1 MDNDICTPK
10 CDMCLKDWFFGTD
23 GLQKLFSA
31 LEAFPRS
38 SLIQKQGFEVLRS
51 LTLSVKPE
59 HVAQLATDKTMDL
72 AKVAMKGLRHDPRV
86 ASAALGVLGN
96 LACSNTQFKKARVFI
111 FVFGIFFCFLP
122 PKLSNFCKA
131 FSTKKHQQKSSQKI
145 FAGSLS
151 SRLSSRSLVSYG
163 GAC

>member
-10 CDMCLKDWFFGTD
+10 CDMSLKDWFFGTD

-96 LACSNTQFKKARVFI
+96 LACSNMQFKKARVFI
-111 FVFGIFFCFLP
+111 FVFGVFFCP
-122 PKLSNFCKA
+122 A
-131 FSTKKHQQKSSQKI
+131 
-145 FAGSLS
+145 A
-151 SRLSSRSLVSYG
+151 
-163 GAC
+163 